1 MGKLRQPGAGKSVVG
16 WPLGDMGGFELL
28 LGAARHV
35 VAGRRRLSP
44 LLAKV
49 FSRVLSLRLRW
60 IPEGGR
66 EGAACKRFWQSF
78 SCAIWSISPLKAALG
93 LVSALMLESMR
104 ASGSSSQVSARLC
117 RENFYHFCHR
127 HHNSLVLPYI
137 FLNVTEYSAVI
148 N

>member
-1 MGKLRQPGAGKSVVG
+1 MG
-16 WPLGDMGGFELL
+16 WPSGDMGGFELL
-28 LGAARHV
+28 PSDACYV
-35 VAGRRRLSP
+35 VAGRHCLGP
-44 LLAKV
+44 FLAKV
-49 FSRVLSLRLRW
+49 FSRDSSLHLRW

-66 EGAACKRFWQSF
+66 EGAACKQFWQVF
-78 SCAIWSISPLKAALG
+78 SCAIWSVSPLKAALG
-93 LVSALMLESMR
+93 LVSALTLESMR
-104 ASGSSSQVSARLC
+104 ASSSSSQVSARLC

>member
-1 MGKLRQPGAGKSVVG
+1 MGWL
-16 WPLGDMGGFELL
+16 LGDMGGFELL
-28 LGAARHV
+28 LIDACHV
-35 VAGRRRLSP
+35 VAGRCCLGP
-44 LLAKV
+44 LLTKV
-49 FSRVLSLRLRW
+49 FSRVSSLHLRW

-66 EGAACKRFWQSF
+66 EGAACKRFWQWF
-78 SCAIWSISPLKAALG
+78 SRAIWSVSPLKVALG
-93 LVSALMLESMR
+93 LVSALTLESMR

>member
-1 MGKLRQPGAGKSVVG
+1 MGKPRQTGTGKGAMGR
-16 WPLGDMGGFELL
+16 PLGDMRWSELL
-28 LGAARHV
+28 LGDACHV
-35 VAGRRRLSP
+35 AAGRCWLGR

-49 FSRVLSLRLRW
+49 FSRVSSLRLRW

-66 EGAACKRFWQSF
+66 EGAACKRFWQRL
-78 SCAIWSISPLKAALG
+78 SCAIWSVSPLKAALG
-93 LVSALMLESMR
+93 LVSALTLESMR

>member
-1 MGKLRQPGAGKSVVG
+1 MGKLRQLGKSVTG
-16 WPLGDMGGFELL
+16 WSLDDMGGFELL
-28 LGAARHV
+28 LSAACHV
-35 VAGRRRLSP
+35 VAGRRCLGP
-44 LLAKV
+44 FLVKV
-49 FSRVLSLRLRW
+49 FSRVLSLHLRW

-66 EGAACKRFWQSF
+66 ERAACKPFWQRF
-78 SCAIWSISPLKAALG
+78 SRAIWSVSPLKEALG
-93 LVSALMLESMR
+93 LVSVLTLESMR
-104 ASGSSSQVSARLC
+104 ASGSSSQVSAKLC